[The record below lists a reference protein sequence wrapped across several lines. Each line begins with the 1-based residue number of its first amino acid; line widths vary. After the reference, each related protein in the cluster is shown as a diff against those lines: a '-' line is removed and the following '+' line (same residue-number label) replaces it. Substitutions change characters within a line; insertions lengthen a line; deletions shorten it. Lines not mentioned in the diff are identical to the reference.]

1 MKNSSETVICATLE
15 LAGRSETQP
24 YAPARDDTS
33 CDVALEDWDTLL
45 SAVEDRLTALVSGH
59 VDHSC
64 IAVACGMSCVVQTS
78 VRECVSALDQ
88 LHTTHTHERTRRQEL
103 ERELQRLQF
112 LLTQACD
119 ELASARASEPR
130 ARLVG

>member
-1 MKNSSETVICATLE
+1 MKNTSDTRICATLE
-15 LAGRSETQP
+15 RVGRFETQP
-24 YAPARDDTS
+24 SAPAWDDAS

-45 SAVEDRLTALVSGH
+45 SAVKDRLTALVSGH
-59 VDHSC
+59 VDQSC
-64 IAVACGMSCVVQTS
+64 VALASGMSCVVQTS